1 ARGRKAP
8 PQHPPGHERRPD
20 DIVHRYDALHKW
32 RKQKAKTRGVESD
45 VIVPRD
51 VLWEIAAHPPDS
63 AADFERMAN
72 FGPVRREKY
81 GAEIIEVLKN
91 LVNG

>member
-1 ARGRKAP
+1 VA
-8 PQHPPGHERRPD
+8 
-20 DIVHRYDALHKW
+20 
-32 RKQKAKTRGVESD
+32 S
-45 VIVPRD
+45 
-51 VLWEIAAHPPDS
+51 
-63 AADFERMAN
+63 